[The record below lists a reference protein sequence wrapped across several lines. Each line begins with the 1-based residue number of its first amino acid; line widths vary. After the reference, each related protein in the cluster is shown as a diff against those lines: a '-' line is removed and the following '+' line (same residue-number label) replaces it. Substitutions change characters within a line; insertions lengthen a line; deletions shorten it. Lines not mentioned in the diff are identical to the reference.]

1 MSGSTP
7 NIAPEPAL
15 PGVPDAMPDYSGYLH
30 VAAAVIEDGAGRI
43 LLARRPAHLHQG
55 GLWEFPG
62 GKVEAGEAVSGA
74 LARELKE
81 ELGIRVTR
89 AAPLI
94 RIPYAYPDRRV
105 LLDVW
110 RVSAY
115 EGAAYGAEG
124 QVVKWVERKRLRD
137 YAFPAANRP
146 IVAAAMLPA
155 RYLITPDPGTADTW
169 PAFLSHLQAR
179 MGQGIR
185 LVQLRAKQLNGAEYG
200 ELARRVIAL
209 GREYGT
215 TVMLNTSPAFAREL
229 DADGLHLSS
238 RSLRTLQE
246 RPLGAERW
254 LAASCHNL
262 AELRHAMAIGVD
274 FAVLSPVKPTTSHPG
289 ARALGWDAF
298 HRMTEH
304 SGIPL
309 YALGGMSEADIDTAR
324 AQGGQGI
331 AAISSLWR
339 SCG

>member
-7 NIAPEPAL
+7 SIAPEPAL
-15 PGVPDAMPDYSGYLH
+15 ASVPVAMPDYSGYLH

-62 GKVEAGEAVSGA
+62 GKVEAAEAVSGA
-74 LARELKE
+74 LARELQE

-89 AAPLI
+89 AVPLI

-110 RVSAY
+110 QVSAF
-115 EGAAYGAEG
+115 ENTAYGAEG
-124 QVVKWVERKRLRD
+124 QVVKWVERETLRD

-146 IVAAAMLPA
+146 IVAAAMLPE
-155 RYLITPDPGTADTW
+155 RYLITPDPGAPDAW
-169 PAFLSHLQAR
+169 PAFLSHLQAL
-179 MGQGIR
+179 MEQGIR
-185 LVQLRAKQLNGAEYG
+185 LVQLRAKSLKRDAYG

-209 GREYGT
+209 GREHGA
-215 TVMLNTSPAFAREL
+215 TVLLNTSPASAREL

-246 RPLGAERW
+246 RPLVAERW

-274 FAVLSPVKPTTSHPG
+274 FAVFSPVKPTTSHPEE
-289 ARALGWDAF
+289 RALGWDAF
-298 HRMTEH
+298 HRITEH

-309 YALGGMSEADIDTAR
+309 YALGGMAEADIDIAR
-324 AQGGQGI
+324 ALGGQGI
-331 AAISSLWR
+331 AAISALWR
-339 SCG
+339 R